1 VLNNQSLAK
10 LLEAKQGKV
19 EPTLPK
25 FLSDSF
31 LFVPTAGLRETPDI
45 LLLELFRE
53 LFFTQF
59 SSSKGQHHLDPGISD
74 PSIYLDYSE
83 KEKAIL
89 YLTRGRVK
97 RIKGRES
104 SGFYS
109 PAYASMARGG
119 WLRPEAEH
127 QIRDSLFKGFIAQ
140 SLKLL
145 PTDIRAER
153 VRSISAMVINAL
165 IGHNSNSTPSG
176 QGVEFLWEAVKGSN
190 ISENDGLRS
199 STQAIENLSEVMQE
213 AIDGVK
219 RRSYTFVS
227 PKSDEYSE
235 ALSNDF
241 LELCKLEARIP
252 RLQWL
257 EILKCYLRIANSS
270 WILSKMKITVW
281 LRDQILRAIEHPDY
295 FIQES
300 DFFKFLSDRNRNL
313 FIASS
318 GATDGP
324 NIHVKTYVRARIELT
339 LLTYALQ
346 SLDVVEDFSAKEL
359 VGSNGNRTDRMPAE
373 EFIILF
379 KQHRAKLNQ
388 LFGGLSTRQWLIRNC
403 EIYPGWTDPFKK
415 GQGKPLS
422 EALRVLSRSEI
433 NDGDSGYLVTPIRG
447 VGRSHSY
454 SIFPGPMLIKT
465 VVYLAAKVKAQN
477 NPSGRLVLSDVE
489 NHFKFYGIEFG
500 VAAGARPRLISELQD
515 LGLLNGS
522 PDAGDSVEVKSPF
535 N

>member
-1 VLNNQSLAK
+1 VSNNQLLTK
-10 LLEAKQGKV
+10 LLETKQGKV
-19 EPTLPK
+19 EPSLPK
-25 FLSDSF
+25 LLSDSF
-31 LFVPTAGLRETPDI
+31 LFVATAGLRETPDI

-53 LFFTQF
+53 LFYTQF
-59 SSSKGQHHLDPGISD
+59 SSSKGQHHLDPSIND
-74 PSIYLDYSE
+74 PSIYLEYSDRE
-83 KEKAIL
+83 KGIL

-109 PAYASMARGG
+109 PAYASIARGG

-140 SLKLL
+140 SLRLL
-145 PTDIRAER
+145 PVEVRDEKVKSVSRA
-153 VRSISAMVINAL
+153 IIDAL
-165 IGHNSNSTPSG
+165 VGQNSNPQQSG
-176 QGVEFLWEAVKGSN
+176 HDTEFLWEAIKGGDHL
-190 ISENDGLRS
+190 EEDGLR
-199 STQAIENLSEVMQE
+199 TPAQAIENLSEVIQD
-213 AIDGVK
+213 AIDGV

-235 ALSNDF
+235 ALAKDF
-241 LELCKLEARIP
+241 LELCKLEAKIP

-257 EILKCYLRIANSS
+257 EVLKCYLRISNSS

-281 LRDQILRAIEHPDY
+281 LRDQLIKAIDDPSY
-295 FIQES
+295 FIQEV
-300 DFFKFLSDRNRNL
+300 DIFKFISERNRNL

-346 SLDVVEDFSAKEL
+346 SLGVVEDFSSKEL
-359 VGSNGNRTDRMPAE
+359 VGSNGNRTNRMPTE
-373 EFIILF
+373 EFILTF
-379 KQHRAKLNQ
+379 KEHRAKLTE

-403 EIYPGWTDPFKK
+403 EAYPGWTDPFKK

-433 NDGDSGYLVTPIRG
+433 NDGDNGYLVTPIRG
-447 VGRSHSY
+447 VGRANSY

-477 NPSGRLVLSDVE
+477 NPIGRLVLSDVE
-489 NHFKFYGIEFG
+489 NHFKIYGIEFG

-522 PDAGDSVEVKSPF
+522 PDAGDSVEVRSPF

>member
-1 VLNNQSLAK
+1 MSSKQILAD
-10 LLEAKQGKV
+10 LLEAKQGRV

-25 FLSDSF
+25 FLSNSF
-31 LFVPTAGLRETPDI
+31 IFVATAGLRETPDI

-53 LFFTQF
+53 LFFKNF
-59 SSSKGQHHLDPGISD
+59 SSSKGQHHLDPNKNDST
-74 PSIYLDYSE
+74 IYLNFSD

-97 RIKGRES
+97 KIKGRENA
-104 SGFYS
+104 GFYS
-109 PAYASMARGG
+109 PAYASIARGG

-140 SLKLL
+140 SLKFS
-145 PTDIRAER
+145 PADARPKM
-153 VRSISAMVINAL
+153 ISNVSEIIINAL
-165 IGHNSNSTPSG
+165 IGQNSNINLPN
-176 QGVEFLWEAVKGSN
+176 QNIEFMWEAVKGTN
-190 ISENDGLRS
+190 ISEIEDLRDKG
-199 STQAIENLSEVMQE
+199 QAIENLVDVIQD
-213 AIDGVK
+213 AIDGNK
-219 RRSYTFVS
+219 RSFTFVS
-227 PKSDEYSE
+227 PIFDEYSDI
-235 ALSNDF
+235 LTNDF
-241 LELCKLEARIP
+241 LELCKLEARVP

-257 EILKCYLRIANSS
+257 EILKCYLRISNCS

-281 LRDQILRAIEHPDY
+281 LRDQILCAVENPDY
-295 FIQES
+295 FIAES
-300 DFFKFLSDRNRNL
+300 DFYKFLAERNRNL

-339 LLTYALQ
+339 LLTYALH
-346 SLDVVEDFSAKEL
+346 SLSLKDDFLSQEL
-359 VGSNGNRTDRMPAE
+359 VCSDGKSDQMPAVD
-373 EFIILF
+373 FILLF
-379 KQHRAKLNQ
+379 KQHRNKLSE
-388 LFGGLSTRQWLIRNC
+388 LFGNLTVKQWLIRNC
-403 EIYPGWTDPFKK
+403 EKYPGWTDPFKK

-433 NDGDSGYLVTPIRG
+433 SDGDSGYLVTPIRG
-447 VGRSHSY
+447 VGRSNSY
-454 SIFPGPMLIKT
+454 SIFPGPMLIKSI
-465 VVYLAAKVKAQN
+465 VYLASKSKARSSQI
-477 NPSGRLVLSDVE
+477 GRLVLSDVE
-489 NHFKFYGIEFG
+489 NHFRLYGIEFG